1 VENMHFTLPKREMEE
16 FCRRWKVRE
25 IAVFGSALRQDFSTD
40 SDVDVLVDFQQDAD
54 WSLLEHV
61 QMECEL
67 ERLLQRKVDLIT
79 KRALMRSPNWVIRRE
94 ILRTARV
101 VFPVSEE
108 SDVS

>member
-1 VENMHFTLPKREMEE
+1 MDNIHVTLPKRELAE

-25 IAVFGSALRQDFSTD
+25 IAVFGSALRQDFSTG

-61 QMECEL
+61 QMEREL